1 MVTWTEG
8 VSGAPASGKEAN
20 YDPFAGPSPVVLP
33 VKAGDILAVPVEFID
48 HETEAPIPQSSNNWA
63 AHVRVK
69 PSSEMTC
76 QFTVDTTSKAIGL
89 LILRMPADQ
98 SALMR
103 TGMRTDVVD
112 LDAGY
117 TWFTIQWE
125 VWGDYT
131 HA

>member
-20 YDPFAGPSPVVLP
+20 YDPLPGPSLTPLE
-33 VKAGDILAVPVEFID
+33 VKAGDILAVPIAFID
-48 HETEAPIPQSSNNWA
+48 HDTEVPLPLASSHWA
-63 AHVRVK
+63 AHVRYK
-69 PSSEMTC
+69 PSSEKVC
-76 QFTVDTTSKAIGL
+76 EFQVDTTDKGSGRL
-89 LILRMPADQ
+89 VLRMPADQ

-103 TGMRTDVVD
+103 SGMRTDVVD